1 MSERTLLLRNATL
14 VATMDAS
21 QSEIP
26 DGAVLVRG
34 GRIAAIGPSANMPD
48 SADEVIDLSG
58 HVLMP
63 GMINTHHH
71 MYQTLTR
78 AVPGAQ
84 DCELFDWLK
93 RLYPIWARLTPEMI
107 RVSTQ
112 TAMAELLLSGCTT
125 TSDHLYIYPNGCRL
139 DDSIEAALG
148 IGMRFHACRGSMSV
162 GESRGGLPPDQV
174 VEDEAAILADS
185 QRLIEAWHD
194 PADGAMLRIA
204 LAPCS
209 PFSVSTDL
217 MRESARMASH
227 FGVGLHTHLA
237 ETVGDVAYSRERF
250 NRTPAEYAEELGWT
264 GKGVWHAHCVCLD
277 DHGIQTFARTG
288 TGVAHCPSS
297 NMRLGSGIAPI
308 RKMRDAGVAVGLG
321 VDGSAS
327 NDAGHMLLEARMA
340 MLAARV
346 RPLEP
351 GSPAG
356 DPASLGARQVLDIAT
371 RGSARALG
379 RDDIGSLE
387 VGKCADLVAFDLR
400 APDYAG
406 ALHDPLAAL
415 VFAAPGKVALS
426 VINGRVVVRD
436 GELLTLD
443 IHRLSTQ
450 HNQLAHR
457 LVNNE

>member
-14 VATMDAS
+14 VATMDAG
-21 QSEIP
+21 QTEIP
-26 DGAVLVRG
+26 DGGVLVRG
-34 GRIAAIGPSANMPD
+34 GRIAAIGASATLPC
-48 SADEVIDLSG
+48 SADEIIDLSG

-162 GESRGGLPPDQV
+162 GESRGGLPPDRV

-185 QRLIEAWHD
+185 QRLIETWHD

-250 NRTPAEYAEELGWT
+250 NRSPAEYAEELGWT

-277 DHGIQTFARTG
+277 DHGIQTFARTQ

-346 RPLEP
+346 RPLQP

-356 DPASLGARQVLDIAT
+356 DPASLSARQVLEIAT

-443 IHRLSTQ
+443 IHRLSTH
-450 HNQLAHR
+450 HNLLAHR
-457 LVNNE
+457 LVNGE